1 MNKAIQLYQQTRQLT
16 PHSKLLD
23 AQVLT
28 QICFALERAMQSAD
42 PYALNQVCGDC
53 RLVWVTIR
61 GLMLDDSHPY
71 PQALKHSLLLLAET
85 VLTELQLEPE
95 HADLPLVLQVSQELA
110 AGLQP

>member
-23 AQVLT
+23 AQVLS
-28 QICFALERAMQSAD
+28 QVCFALERALESAD

-71 PQALKHSLLLLAET
+71 PLALKQSLLELAET
-85 VLTELQLEPE
+85 VLTELQLDPAE
-95 HADLPLVLQVSQELA
+95 ADLTLVLQISQEMA